1 MQQYFAKNKNLELE
15 DSDYHHIKNVMRMKK
30 DDIIKVVFDNVVY
43 TCKLTSI
50 TNKSSFEIIN
60 KEEKDKKDYSVDVA
74 FSLIKEQKLNYLLQK
89 TTELGAGMLI
99 PINTK
104 RSVVKID
111 KKKESSKIDRWQK
124 ICKEASEQ
132 SFRSN
137 MPKINEV
144 LNLQD
149 LIYMDYDLKLL
160 CGILSLNDLVKKEYD
175 LKFFCSLNKNTK
187 NIKKVLQKNNKCVK
201 ILLVVGPEGGFDPK
215 EEEYL
220 LNNGF
225 VSVSL
230 GNTVLRAETAPV
242 VALSMIN
249 YEFMR

>member
-1 MQQYFAKNKNLELE
+1 MQQYFAKNEKLELE
-15 DSDYHHIKNVMRMKK
+15 ESDYHHIKNVMRMKK
-30 DDIIKVVFDNVVY
+30 NDVIKVVYDGVLY
-43 TCKLTSI
+43 DCRLTKIS
-50 TNKSSFEIIN
+50 NKSSFEIISKSKKN
-60 KEEKDKKDYSVDVA
+60 EDKLKIDIA

-89 TTELGAGMLI
+89 TTELGAGILI

-137 MPKINEV
+137 MPKINSI
-144 LNLQD
+144 LNLED
-149 LIYMDYDLKLL
+149 LINEDYDLKLL
-160 CGILSLNDLVKKEYD
+160 
-175 LKFFCSLNKNTK
+175 CSLNKNTK
-187 NIKKVLQKNNKCVK
+187 NIKKVIQKNNKCVK

>member
-30 DDIIKVVFDNVVY
+30 DDIIKVVFDNVVC

-89 TTELGAGMLI
+89 TTELGAGILI

-137 MPKINEV
+137 MPKINSI
-144 LNLQD
+144 LNLED

-160 CGILSLNDLVKKEYD
+160 C
-175 LKFFCSLNKNTK
+175 SLNKNTK
-187 NIKKVLQKNNKCVK
+187 NIKKVIQKNNKCVK

>member
-60 KEEKDKKDYSVDVA
+60 KEEKYKKDYSVDVA

-160 CGILSLNDLVKKEYD
+160 C
-175 LKFFCSLNKNTK
+175 SLNKNTK
-187 NIKKVLQKNNKCVK
+187 NIKKVIQKNNKCVK

>member
-89 TTELGAGMLI
+89 TTELGAHILI

-160 CGILSLNDLVKKEYD
+160 C
-175 LKFFCSLNKNTK
+175 SLNKNTK
-187 NIKKVLQKNNKCVK
+187 NIKKVIQKNNKCVK

-215 EEEYL
+215 D
-220 LNNGF
+220 NGF

>member
-89 TTELGAGMLI
+89 TTELGAHILI

-137 MPKINEV
+137 MPKINSI
-144 LNLQD
+144 LNLED
-149 LIYMDYDLKLL
+149 LSYMDYDLKLL
-160 CGILSLNDLVKKEYD
+160 
-175 LKFFCSLNKNTK
+175 CSLNKNTK
-187 NIKKVLQKNNKCVK
+187 NIKKVIQKNNKCVK

>member
-60 KEEKDKKDYSVDVA
+60 KEEKDKKGYSVDVA

-137 MPKINEV
+137 MPKINSI

-160 CGILSLNDLVKKEYD
+160 C
-175 LKFFCSLNKNTK
+175 SLNKNTK
-187 NIKKVLQKNNKCVK
+187 NIKKVIQKNNKCVK

>member
-50 TNKSSFEIIN
+50 TNKSSFKIIN

-89 TTELGAGMLI
+89 TTELGAGILI

-137 MPKINEV
+137 MPKINSI
-144 LNLQD
+144 LNLED

-160 CGILSLNDLVKKEYD
+160 C
-175 LKFFCSLNKNTK
+175 SLNKNTK
-187 NIKKVLQKNNKCVK
+187 NIKKVIQKNNKCVK

>member
-60 KEEKDKKDYSVDVA
+60 KEEKDKKDYFVDVA

-160 CGILSLNDLVKKEYD
+160 C
-175 LKFFCSLNKNTK
+175 SLNKNTK
-187 NIKKVLQKNNKCVK
+187 NIKKVIQKNNKCVK

>member
-30 DDIIKVVFDNVVY
+30 DDIIKVVFDNVIY

-60 KEEKDKKDYSVDVA
+60 KEEKNKNNYCVDVA

-89 TTELGAGMLI
+89 TTELGVGMLI
-99 PINTK
+99 PVNTK

-160 CGILSLNDLVKKEYD
+160 C
-175 LKFFCSLNKNTK
+175 SLNKNTK
-187 NIKKVLQKNNKCVK
+187 NIKKVIQKNNKCVK

>member
-160 CGILSLNDLVKKEYD
+160 C
-175 LKFFCSLNKNTK
+175 SLNKNTK
-187 NIKKVLQKNNKCVK
+187 NIKKVIQKNNKCVK

>member
-60 KEEKDKKDYSVDVA
+60 KEEKDKKGYSVDVA

-160 CGILSLNDLVKKEYD
+160 C
-175 LKFFCSLNKNTK
+175 SLNKNTK
-187 NIKKVLQKNNKCVK
+187 NIKKVIQKNNKCVK

>member
-50 TNKSSFEIIN
+50 SNKSSFEIIN

-160 CGILSLNDLVKKEYD
+160 C
-175 LKFFCSLNKNTK
+175 SLNKNTK
-187 NIKKVLQKNNKCVK
+187 NIKKVIQKNNKCVK

>member
-15 DSDYHHIKNVMRMKK
+15 NSDYHHIKNVMRMKRG
-30 DDIIKVVFDNVVY
+30 DLIKVVFDDVVY
-43 TCKLTSI
+43 TCKLTEV
-50 TNKSSFEIIN
+50 TDKSSFEIIE
-60 KEEKDKKDYSVDVA
+60 KEEKNKNDYEIDVA

-89 TTELGAGMLI
+89 TTELGASKLI

-137 MPKINEV
+137 VPTINGI
-144 LNLQD
+144 LTLKD
-149 LIYMDYDLKLL
+149 LVSEDYDLKLL
-160 CGILSLNDLVKKEYD
+160 
-175 LKFFCSLNKNTK
+175 CSLNKNTK

-220 LNNGF
+220 LKKNF

-230 GNTVLRAETAPV
+230 GCNVLRTETAPV
-242 VALSMIN
+242 AALSMIK

>member
-89 TTELGAGMLI
+89 TTELGAGILI

-137 MPKINEV
+137 MSKINSI
-144 LNLQD
+144 LNLED

-160 CGILSLNDLVKKEYD
+160 C
-175 LKFFCSLNKNTK
+175 SLNKNTK
-187 NIKKVLQKNNKCVK
+187 NIKKVIQKNNKCVK

>member
-50 TNKSSFEIIN
+50 SNKSSFEIIN

-160 CGILSLNDLVKKEYD
+160 C
-175 LKFFCSLNKNTK
+175 SLNKNTK
-187 NIKKVLQKNNKCVK
+187 NIKKVIQKNNKCVK

-220 LNNGF
+220 VNNGF
-225 VSVSL
+225 ISVSL

-242 VALSMIN
+242 VAISMIN

>member
-15 DSDYHHIKNVMRMKK
+15 NSDYHHIKNVMRMKRG
-30 DDIIKVVFDNVVY
+30 DLIKVVFDDVVY
-43 TCKLTSI
+43 TCKLTEV
-50 TNKSSFEIIN
+50 TDKSSFEIIE
-60 KEEKDKKDYSVDVA
+60 KEEKNKNDYEIDVA

-89 TTELGAGMLI
+89 TTELGASKLI

-104 RSVVKID
+104 RSVVKIE
-111 KKKESSKIDRWQK
+111 KKKELSKIDRWQK

-137 MPKINEV
+137 VPTINGI
-144 LNLQD
+144 LTLKD
-149 LIYMDYDLKLL
+149 LVSEDYDLKLL
-160 CGILSLNDLVKKEYD
+160 
-175 LKFFCSLNKNTK
+175 CSLNKNTK

-220 LNNGF
+220 LKNNF

-230 GNTVLRAETAPV
+230 GCNVLRAETAPV
-242 VALSMIN
+242 AALSMIK

>member
-60 KEEKDKKDYSVDVA
+60 KKEKEKKDYSVDVA
-74 FSLIKEQKLNYLLQK
+74 FSLIKEQKLNYLFQK
-89 TTELGAGMLI
+89 TTELGAGILI

-160 CGILSLNDLVKKEYD
+160 C
-175 LKFFCSLNKNTK
+175 SLNKNTK
-187 NIKKVLQKNNKCVK
+187 NIKKVIQKNNKCVK

>member
-137 MPKINEV
+137 MPKINSI

-160 CGILSLNDLVKKEYD
+160 C
-175 LKFFCSLNKNTK
+175 SLNKNTK
-187 NIKKVLQKNNKCVK
+187 NIKKVIQKNNKCVK

>member
-60 KEEKDKKDYSVDVA
+60 KKEKDKKDYSVDVA

-89 TTELGAGMLI
+89 TTELGAGILI

-160 CGILSLNDLVKKEYD
+160 C
-175 LKFFCSLNKNTK
+175 SLNKNTK
-187 NIKKVLQKNNKCVK
+187 NIKKVIQKNNKCVK